1 MNVAMPNAMPKEIPK
16 GMPKE
21 MSNTMLFKRIQ
32 RPELKAVL
40 ITHCVSI
47 WSHLKTSAHSHR

>member
-1 MNVAMPNAMPKEIPK
+1 MNVAMPNAMPKE
-16 GMPKE
+16 MP
-21 MSNTMLFKRIQ
+21 NTMLFKRIQ